1 MLRQSVVDANSGSEA
16 ELTCV
21 TETWTVLLLVTV
33 ICRGALAMPTVC
45 VLKTI
50 DGALRM
56 MLGVVT
62 AAAVPETVMLGF
74 VAALDWTVKVAVR
87 EPAFSGLSNVAPIVQ
102 VAPAFTVTE
111 APAGTQ
117 VPVATNSVAF
127 APLFSM
133 PVIVSFSVPLF
144 VNVMV
149 DGVDVELVV
158 RTGVEAKLSVVPLAV
173 MAGCA
178 SAANDAM
185 ASAAPTSALNMFVLI
200 DVVGMFI
207 DFAFR
212 LQRTRCQIPR
222 SQAPR

>member
-1 MLRQSVVDANSGSEA
+1 MF
-16 ELTCV
+16 
-21 TETWTVLLLVTV
+21 
-33 ICRGALAMPTVC
+33 
-45 VLKTI
+45 
-50 DGALRM
+50 
-56 MLGVVT
+56 GVVT
-62 AAAVPETVMLGF
+62 GAAVPETVMLGF
-74 VAALDWTVKVAVR
+74 VAALDWTVKVAER

-111 APAGTQ
+111 APTGTQ
-117 VPVATNSVAF
+117 VPVALKSVAF

-149 DGVDVELVV
+149 DGVDVELVA
-158 RTGVEAKLSVVPLAV
+158 RTGVDAKLSVVPLAV
-173 MAGCA
+173 IAGCA
-178 SAANDAM
+178 SAAHDAT
-185 ASAAPTSALNMFVLI
+185 ASAVPTSALNMFVLI